1 MKLGPPKTRKGK
13 RTVSVPE
20 AALVGLDLSGDW
32 VFTNSVGNPLR
43 AQEFYNLAWKPAREA
58 AKEAGL
64 KKSP

>member
-1 MKLGPPKTRKGK
+1 M
-13 RTVSVPE
+13 PE